1 MKGKVYLVGAGP
13 GDPELLTVK
22 ALRLLR
28 TADVVLHDDLV
39 APEILKLIPSTAEV
53 QNVGKRCGQK
63 TMRQEEINFLM
74 VTLAASGRQVVRL
87 KSGDPLIFGRAGE
100 EIEALR
106 RAEYRVRNCSWRD
119 LGSGSRGSGGHS
131 ADASASFLHACAD
144 RRSSCVRKFRF
155 GLERACRSRID
166 FRRLHARS
174 GLCRDGSRL
183 AAAGFA
189 EETPCA
195 VISRATT
202 AEQRL
207 HRTTVSDLHRT
218 PKLPAPTLLVVG
230 EVVRF
235 VDRDAIQT
243 RTGVPELEQEFAFVL
258 EQNAISLESLA
269 ARGAFGMK
277 EEMKQ
282 LQAAAET
289 WSAERVLE
297 LGFDT
302 FEDKVAISTAFGDGG
317 MVLIDIA
324 SKVRRKFRLF
334 TLDTEFLFPETYNL
348 MDQLEQ
354 RYGIAIERVYPLAL
368 A

>member
-28 TADVVLHDDLV
+28 SAEVVLHDDLV
-39 APEILKLIPSTAEV
+39 TPEILKVISSTAEV
-53 QNVGKRCGQK
+53 HNVGKRCGQK
-63 TMRQEEINFLM
+63 TIRQEEINFLM
-74 VTLAASGRQVVRL
+74 VTLAASGRHVVRL
-87 KSGDPLIFGRAGE
+87 KSGDPLIFSRAGE

-106 RAEYRVRNCSWRD
+106 RADIEYEIVPGVTSA
-119 LGSGSRGSGGHS
+119 LGAAAAAGIPLTHRLASSTLVLTAGHR
-131 ADASASFLHACAD
+131 ASENSD
-144 RRSSCVRKFRF
+144 S
-155 GLERACRSRID
+155 D
-166 FRRLHARS
+166 WS
-174 GLCRDGSRL
+174 GLAGAASTFVVYMPGQDYAGMAARL

-195 VISRATT
+195 VISKATT

-243 RTGVPELEQEFAFVL
+243 RTGVPELEKEFAFVL

-269 ARGAFGMK
+269 Q
-277 EEMKQ
+277 EE
-282 LQAAAET
+282 
-289 WSAERVLE
+289 
-297 LGFDT
+297 
-302 FEDKVAISTAFGDGG
+302 
-317 MVLIDIA
+317 
-324 SKVRRKFRLF
+324 
-334 TLDTEFLFPETYNL
+334 
-348 MDQLEQ
+348 
-354 RYGIAIERVYPLAL
+354 PLA
-368 A
+368 